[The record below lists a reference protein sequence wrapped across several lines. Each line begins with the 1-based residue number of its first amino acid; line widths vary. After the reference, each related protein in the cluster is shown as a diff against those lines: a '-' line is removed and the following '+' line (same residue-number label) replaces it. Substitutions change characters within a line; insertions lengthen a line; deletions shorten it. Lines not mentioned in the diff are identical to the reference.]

1 MSGALDIT
9 LAQQAPM
16 RLHGG
21 LRCAPGQLVA
31 LVGPS
36 GAGKSSLLRAVAGL
50 MRPEHGRI
58 ALGDA
63 VWSDSST
70 GVFVPPQHRR
80 VGMVFQDYALM
91 PHLSA
96 LHNVALPLRDADRLS
111 QARQML
117 QRVGLSEEQML
128 RRPSALSG
136 GQQQRVAVARALVRQ
151 PSVLLLDEPFSAVD
165 QMTRQSLYALL
176 ADLRADI
183 AVPMLLVTHDLHEAR
198 LLADELVVMADGE
211 VLQQGS
217 AQAIHNAPRNAKVA
231 DVVGIA
237 NRFTGVWRGPDGS
250 SPVGR
255 GWLEWTHQD
264 MSLRLCVTDKG
275 RIPPGQAVS
284 WVIPGAGLQLLNT
297 GSAAPAGEPTASPAD
312 CDSALALQATVLG
325 VRHLGEVWLVKLRC
339 EPLGA
344 TVQLQ
349 LTGAGWEGLAPGQTT
364 TLQMN
369 RDAVHIMPSKPA
381 PPVWARSTLGTAQ

>member
-1 MSGALDIT
+1 VSGGLDIA
-9 LAQQAPM
+9 LAQEAPM

-50 MRPEHGRI
+50 MRPEQGRI

-96 LHNVALPLRDADRLS
+96 LHNVALPLRDADRLT

-117 QRVGLSEEQML
+117 QRVGLSEEQMQ

-217 AQAIHNAPRNAKVA
+217 AQAIHNAPRNARVA

-237 NRFTGVWRGPDGS
+237 NRFTGVWRGPDAN
-250 SPVGR
+250 SPDGQ
-255 GWLEWTHQD
+255 GWLEWTHQGA
-264 MSLRLCVTDKG
+264 SHRLCVTDKG
-275 RIPPGQAVS
+275 RIDPGQMVN
-284 WVIPGAGLQLLNT
+284 WVLPGAGLRLLPNAQGT
-297 GSAAPAGEPTASPAD
+297 TTSTDCTAV
-312 CDSALALQATVLG
+312 LAVDATVQS
-325 VRHLGEVWLVKLRC
+325 VRHLGDVWLVKLRDNS
-339 EPLGA
+339 LQA
-344 TVQLQ
+344 LFQLQ
-349 LTGAGWEGLAPGQTT
+349 LTGAEWQQLQVGQRVV
-364 TLQMN
+364 LQMD
-369 RDAVHIMPSKPA
+369 RRAIHIMPTRPA
-381 PPVWARSTLGTAQ
+381 QALWPHPQR

>member
-1 MSGALDIT
+1 MSGALAIT

-63 VWSDSST
+63 VWSDSGT

-96 LHNVALPLRDADRLS
+96 LDNVALPLRNADRLQ

-117 QRVGLSEEQML
+117 QRVGLSDEQML

-176 ADLRADI
+176 ADLREDI
-183 AVPMLLVTHDLHEAR
+183 AVPMLLVTHDLQEAR

-250 SPVGR
+250 SPAGH
-255 GWLEWTHQD
+255 GWLEWTHHGA
-264 MSLRLCVTDKG
+264 SRRLCVTDKG
-275 RIPPGQAVS
+275 RIQAGQAVN
-284 WVIPGAGLQLLNT
+284 WVIPGSGLRLLT
-297 GSAAPAGEPTASPAD
+297 GGVGAAAVGD
-312 CDSALALQATVLG
+312 YDSALGVHATVQS
-325 VRHLGEVWLVKLRC
+325 VRHLGDVWLVKLRDTTLQA
-339 EPLGA
+339 PF
-344 TVQLQ
+344 QLQ
-349 LTGAGWEGLAPGQTT
+349 LTGAEWQDLQVGQAVV
-364 TLQMN
+364 LELN
-369 RDAVHIMPSKPA
+369 RRAIHIMPTRAVPPLWPQA
-381 PPVWARSTLGTAQ
+381 PR

>member
-1 MSGALDIT
+1 MNGALDIT

-198 LLADELVVMADGE
+198 LLADELVVMAEGE

-217 AQAIHNAPRNAKVA
+217 AQAIHNAPRNARVA

-237 NRFTGVWRGPDGS
+237 NRFTGVWRGPDANSATGQ
-250 SPVGR
+250 
-255 GWLEWTHQD
+255 GWLEWTHQGRV
-264 MSLRLCVTDKG
+264 LPLCVTDKG
-275 RIPPGQAVS
+275 RIAPGQAVS
-284 WVIPGAGLQLLNT
+284 WVIPGTGLQLLGLGHAT
-297 GSAAPAGEPTASPAD
+297 PAKASTA
-312 CDSALALQATVLG
+312 CDSALALPATVLS
-325 VRHLGEVWLVKLRC
+325 VRHLGEVWLVRVCC
-339 EPLGA
+339 EPLNA

-349 LTGAGWEGLAPGQTT
+349 LTGSEWQSLAPGQVTI
-364 TLQMN
+364 LQLD
-369 RDAVHIMPSKPA
+369 RLAVHIMPSKPT
-381 PPVWARSTLGTAQ
+381 PPLWAAAAIN

>member
-21 LRCAPGQLVA
+21 LRCAPSQLVA

-217 AQAIHNAPRNAKVA
+217 AQAIHNAPRNARVA

-237 NRFTGVWRGPDGS
+237 NRFTGVWRGPDANSATGQ
-250 SPVGR
+250 
-255 GWLEWTHQD
+255 GWLEWTHQGA
-264 MSLRLCVTDKG
+264 SRRVCVTDKG
-275 RIPPGQAVS
+275 RIDPGQTVN
-284 WVIPGAGLQLLNT
+284 WVVPGAGLRLLT
-297 GSAAPAGEPTASPAD
+297 AEPVAKEPTG
-312 CDSALALQATVLG
+312 CEGVMALTATVQSL
-325 VRHLGEVWLVKLRC
+325 RHLGDVWLVKLRDNT
-339 EPLGA
+339 LQA
-344 TVQLQ
+344 MFQLQ
-349 LTGAGWEGLAPGQTT
+349 LTGAEWQDLRVGQAVGLELDRRAI
-364 TLQMN
+364 
-369 RDAVHIMPSKPA
+369 HIMPTRAVPPLWPQA
-381 PPVWARSTLGTAQ
+381 PR

>member
-1 MSGALDIT
+1 VSGGLDIA
-9 LAQQAPM
+9 LAQEAPM

-50 MRPEHGRI
+50 MRPEQGRI

-96 LHNVALPLRDADRLS
+96 LHNVALPLRDADRLT

-117 QRVGLSEEQML
+117 QRVGLSEEQMQ

-217 AQAIHNAPRNAKVA
+217 AQAIHNAPRNARVA

-237 NRFTGVWRGPDGS
+237 NRFTGVWRGPDAN
-250 SPVGR
+250 SPDGQ
-255 GWLEWTHQD
+255 GWLEWTHQGA
-264 MSLRLCVTDKG
+264 SRRLCVTDKG
-275 RIPPGQAVS
+275 RIDPGQMVN
-284 WVIPGAGLQLLNT
+284 WVLPGAGLRLLPNAQGT
-297 GSAAPAGEPTASPAD
+297 TTSTDCTAV
-312 CDSALALQATVLG
+312 LAVDATVQS
-325 VRHLGEVWLVKLRC
+325 VRHLGDVWLVKLRDNS
-339 EPLGA
+339 LQA
-344 TVQLQ
+344 LFQLQ
-349 LTGAGWEGLAPGQTT
+349 LTGAEWQQLQVGQRVV
-364 TLQMN
+364 LQMD
-369 RDAVHIMPSKPA
+369 RRAIHIMPTRPA
-381 PPVWARSTLGTAQ
+381 QALWPHPQR

>member
-217 AQAIHNAPRNAKVA
+217 AQAIHNAPRNARVA

-237 NRFTGVWRGPDGS
+237 NRFTGVWRGPDANSATGH
-250 SPVGR
+250 
-255 GWLEWTHQD
+255 GWLEWTHQGA
-264 MSLRLCVTDKG
+264 SRRVCVTDKG
-275 RIPPGQAVS
+275 RIDPGQTVN
-284 WVIPGAGLQLLNT
+284 WVVPGAGLRLLTDGPQAAEAT
-297 GSAAPAGEPTASPAD
+297 G
-312 CDSALALQATVLG
+312 CDGVMALKATVQS
-325 VRHLGEVWLVKLRC
+325 VRHLGDVWLVKLRDNT
-339 EPLGA
+339 LQA
-344 TVQLQ
+344 MFQLQ
-349 LTGAGWEGLAPGQTT
+349 LTGAEWQDLRVGQ
-364 TLQMN
+364 
-369 RDAVHIMPSKPA
+369 AVVLELDRRAIHIMPTRAVPPLWPQA
-381 PPVWARSTLGTAQ
+381 PG

>member
-1 MSGALDIT
+1 MSGALAIT

-21 LRCAPGQLVA
+21 LHCAPGQLVA

-58 ALGDA
+58 ALGEA
-63 VWSDSST
+63 VWSDSGT

-91 PHLSA
+91 PHLNA
-96 LHNVALPLRDADRLS
+96 LHNVALPLRSADRLQ

-117 QRVGLSEEQML
+117 QRVGLSDEQML

-176 ADLRADI
+176 ADLREDI
-183 AVPMLLVTHDLHEAR
+183 AVPMLLVTHDLQEAR

-250 SPVGR
+250 SPSGH
-255 GWLEWTHQD
+255 GWLEWTHD
-264 MSLRLCVTDKG
+264 GASRRVCVTNKG
-275 RIPPGQAVS
+275 RIDPGQTVN
-284 WVIPGAGLQLLNT
+284 WVVPGAGLRLLTNGPVAEEST
-297 GSAAPAGEPTASPAD
+297 GCEGVM
-312 CDSALALQATVLG
+312 ALKATVHS
-325 VRHLGEVWLVKLRC
+325 VRHLGDVWLVKLRDNT
-339 EPLGA
+339 LQA
-344 TVQLQ
+344 MFQLQ
-349 LTGAGWEGLAPGQTT
+349 LTGAEWQDLQVGQ
-364 TLQMN
+364 
-369 RDAVHIMPSKPA
+369 AVVLELDRRAIHIMPTRAVPPLWPQA
-381 PPVWARSTLGTAQ
+381 PR

>member
-1 MSGALDIT
+1 MSGGLDIA
-9 LAQQAPM
+9 LAQEAPM

-50 MRPEHGRI
+50 MRPEQGRI

-96 LHNVALPLRDADRLS
+96 LHNVALPLRDADRLT

-117 QRVGLSEEQML
+117 QRVGLSEEQMQ

-176 ADLRADI
+176 AELRAAI

-217 AQAIHNAPRNAKVA
+217 AQAIHNAPRNARVA

-237 NRFTGVWRGPDGS
+237 NRFTGVWRGADAN
-250 SPVGR
+250 SPAGQ
-255 GWLEWTHQD
+255 GWLEWTHD
-264 MSLRLCVTDKG
+264 DASRRVCVTDKG
-275 RIPPGQAVS
+275 RIDPGQTVN
-284 WVIPGAGLQLLNT
+284 WVVPGAGLRLLT
-297 GSAAPAGEPTASPAD
+297 DGPVAEESTD
-312 CDSALALQATVLG
+312 CDGVMALKSTVQS
-325 VRHLGEVWLVKLRC
+325 VRHLGDVWLVKLRDNT
-339 EPLGA
+339 LQA
-344 TVQLQ
+344 MFQLQ
-349 LTGAGWEGLAPGQTT
+349 LTGAEWQDLQVGQ
-364 TLQMN
+364 
-369 RDAVHIMPSKPA
+369 AVVLELDRRAIHIMPTRAVPPLWPHA
-381 PPVWARSTLGTAQ
+381 PR